1 MDKFKALGQ
10 KKNRDL
16 LFILI
21 FAVVI
26 VVGQLIG
33 LDSYINHI
41 ANLSLIYVI
50 LAQSLNL
57 INGFTGMFSLGH
69 AGFMAIGAYTVGIL
83 TMSAEAK
90 EMYFLIEPVYPWLK
104 HVQLPFLVALLLAGL
119 LAALLGLLIA
129 LPVLRLTDDYLAI
142 ATLGFAE
149 IILVFI
155 RTQVRITNGAL
166 GLKAIPQ
173 HKNLLMSGILALA
186 TIVFMIF
193 LNRSS
198 YGRALRAIRD
208 DEIAAAAVGV
218 NVFRH
223 KVISFTIASFFA
235 GVGGGIS

>member
-104 HVQLPFLVALLLAGL
+104 HVQP
-119 LAALLGLLIA
+119 
-129 LPVLRLTDDYLAI
+129 P
-142 ATLGFAE
+142 
-149 IILVFI
+149 
-155 RTQVRITNGAL
+155 
-166 GLKAIPQ
+166 
-173 HKNLLMSGILALA
+173 
-186 TIVFMIF
+186 
-193 LNRSS
+193 SS
-198 YGRALRAIRD
+198 SRFCSPDSWPL
-208 DEIAAAAVGV
+208 
-218 NVFRH
+218 
-223 KVISFTIASFFA
+223 SSAS
-235 GVGGGIS
+235 